1 MKSKIRLRTAFA
13 LVGAP
18 SCAKGT
24 CVKLVFQ
31 AFCRR
36 AGIQIAVVPVSQKL
50 EQYISELENRRLAE
64 KVLDDMKS
72 GRLVPDDIT
81 NTVFAS
87 AVEDVALEYG
97 DTEDPL
103 MIVLDGAPR
112 TANQIQSSI
121 FSVTHKLNVPAS
133 EFNVVHISTPPH
145 ICAYRM
151 GVRGRKDDRTE
162 SVVATRFEEYFGK
175 TLPAI
180 HLLKDFT
187 NNSKSKFHEING
199 QFMQDEAFCY
209 QKQIFQ
215 SLWPEYFPGVH
226 QRELSLV

>member
-1 MKSKIRLRTAFA
+1 MSQKRRLRTAFA

-18 SCAKGT
+18 SCAKGA

-31 AFCRR
+31 AFGKKV
-36 AGIQIAVVPVSQKL
+36 GIEVAVVSVSQKL
-50 EQYISELENRRLAE
+50 EQYINNLENRRLAE
-64 KVLDDMKS
+64 QILDDMKS
-72 GRLVPDDIT
+72 GRLVPDEIT
-81 NTVFAS
+81 NAVFES
-87 AVEDVALEYG
+87 AVEDVASEYG
-97 DTEDPL
+97 DTEEPL

-121 FSVTHKLNVPAS
+121 FSVTHRLGVPAS

-151 GVRGRKDDRTE
+151 GVRGRKDDKTE
-162 SVVATRFEEYFGK
+162 SVVATRFEEFFGK

-180 HLLKDFT
+180 KLLKGFT
-187 NNSKSKFHEING
+187 ENSNSRFHEING

-209 QKQIFQ
+209 QRQIFHY
-215 SLWPEYFPGVH
+215 LCPEYFPGIH
-226 QRELSLV
+226 HRSPALA